1 MSAFDPRLGA
11 TPTGRI
17 AAISVAVLA
26 FSAFLI
32 VTTEFLI
39 VGLLPA
45 LSQDLGVSISMAG
58 QLVTLFAFTVMLAG
72 PFLTA
77 ALAHLDRKR
86 LFITI
91 LLVFAAANALA
102 AASTSFW
109 VLAIARVVPALALP
123 VFWGTASETAGQLA
137 GPDKAG
143 QAISKVYLGISAA
156 MLLGIPLGTVASNA
170 VGWRGA
176 FWILAALSLLMA
188 LAMWV
193 WMPHVARAAK
203 VDFMQQARIFKER
216 YFLANVLLSVVV
228 FTAMFTGY
236 SYLAELLQRV
246 AGVPPAHTGWWLMG
260 FGAVGLLGNWIGG
273 RVVDRSPLRATAL
286 FLLLL
291 AIGMAAIV
299 PLAHAGLV
307 FCLAL
312 GVWGVAN
319 TALYPIS
326 QVRVMGSVTHAQAL
340 AGSTNVSAANAGI
353 GLGAVLGG
361 LTIPGLGIEYL
372 GYVAAGVAVVALGLV
387 PLVGGLAHQR
397 ASLAR
402 VP

>member
-1 MSAFDPRLGA
+1 MPAASSTASPVDEAPR
-11 TPTGRI
+11 
-17 AAISVAVLA
+17 AAISIAILA

-45 LSQDLGVSISMAG
+45 LSRDLGVSISMAG

-77 ALAHLDRKR
+77 MLAHLDRKR

-102 AASTSFW
+102 AVADNFW
-109 VLAIARVVPALALP
+109 VLAVARVIPALALP
-123 VFWGTASETAGQLA
+123 VFWGTASETAGHLA
-137 GPDKAG
+137 GPEHAG
-143 QAISKVYLGISAA
+143 RAVSKVYLGISAA
-156 MLLGIPLGTVASNA
+156 MLLGIPLGTLAA
-170 VGWRGA
+170 DALGWRGA
-176 FWILAALSLLMA
+176 FWALAVLSLVMA
-188 LAMWV
+188 VAMSV
-193 WMPHVARAAK
+193 WMPHVARTAK
-203 VDFMQQARIFKER
+203 VDFALQARIFTER
-216 YFLANVLLSVVV
+216 FFVANVLLSILV

-236 SYLAELLQRV
+236 TYLADLLERV
-246 AGVPPAHTGWWLMG
+246 AGVAPAHTGWWLMG

-273 RVVDRSPLRATAL
+273 RAVDHSVLKATAG
-286 FLLLL
+286 FLVLL
-291 AIGMAAIV
+291 AIGMAALV

-312 GVWGVAN
+312 ALWGIAN
-319 TALYPIS
+319 TALYPVC
-326 QVRVMGSVTHAQAL
+326 QVRVMASVSHAKAL
-340 AGSTNVSAANAGI
+340 AGTANVSAANAGI

-361 LTIPGLGIEYL
+361 MTIDGLGIAYL
-372 GYVAAGVAVVALGLV
+372 GYVAAAVAALALLAVPVVAR
-387 PLVGGLAHQR
+387 LAPQTGS
-397 ASLAR
+397 AAR